1 MYFVGID
8 WADDHHDIHILDE
21 QGETIKAFR
30 IPYTPQGLQTLLETA
45 ESLSPDKPQV
55 LFAIETSQHL
65 LVDALLETGYTVYPV
80 NPKQAQRARER
91 YSVAGAK
98 SDAIDA
104 KGLARF
110 LRNDQAE
117 LHPFRPSSDLARK
130 LRLLTRD
137 RQALVK
143 LKTQLVNQLTQCLK
157 TYYPRALELFTTV
170 NSQISLAFLQAYP
183 TPQKATALTT
193 KTLKAFL
200 KQQAYSA
207 PAKADALWQLLQTPQ
222 LPVEPFVIAAKSQLM
237 LALVSQLLPL
247 VQQLKHYDQTIARLF
262 ASHPDSK
269 LFKSLPG
276 SGGTVVP
283 RLLSEIGDCRDNH
296 PNVNSL
302 QCQAGTAPVTSSS
315 GQARYV
321 RFRRACNK
329 HLRDALS
336 WFAFGTLNHC
346 PWAKSLYQAKRQA
359 GKGHH
364 AALRIVGQVWLKIIF
379 AMWRHHTPYNEPLF
393 LATKSHQ
400 SRNQTTL
407 AIP

>member
-8 WADDHHDIHILDE
+8 WADDHHDIHILNG
-21 QGETIKAFR
+21 QGETVKAFR
-30 IPYTPQGLQTLLETA
+30 IPHTPQGLQTLLETVGN
-45 ESLSPDKPQV
+45 LSTDKSQV

-65 LVDALLETGYTVYPV
+65 LVDALLEAGYTIYPV

-117 LHPFRPSSDLARK
+117 LHPFRPSSDSARQ

-143 LKTQLVNQLTQCLK
+143 LKTQLTNQLTQCLK
-157 TYYPRALELFTTV
+157 TYYPKALELFTAV
-170 NSQISLAFLQAYP
+170 DSPISLAFLTAYP
-183 TPQKATALTT
+183 APEKAAALTP
-193 KTLKAFL
+193 KAFKAFL
-200 KQQAYSA
+200 KQHAYPV
-207 PAKADALWQLLQTPQ
+207 PAKVEALWQVLQQPQ
-222 LPVEPFVIAAKSQLM
+222 LPVEPFVVAAKSQLL
-237 LALVSQLLPL
+237 LALVAQLLPL
-247 VQQLKHYDQTIARLF
+247 VQQLKHYDQTIANLF
-262 ASHPDSK
+262 ATHPDNE

-302 QCQAGTAPVTSSS
+302 QCQAGMAPVTKAS
-315 GQARYV
+315 GQTHYV

-329 HLRDALS
+329 HLRDAIS
-336 WFAFGTLNHC
+336 GFAFGSLSQC
-346 PWAKSLYQAKRQA
+346 PWAKELYYAKRQA
-359 GKGHH
+359 GKGHY

-379 AMWRHHTPYNEPLF
+379 AMWRHHTPYNEALF
-393 LATKSHQ
+393 LKSRTQ
-400 SRNQTTL
+400 QARRLPAL
-407 AIP
+407 AVS